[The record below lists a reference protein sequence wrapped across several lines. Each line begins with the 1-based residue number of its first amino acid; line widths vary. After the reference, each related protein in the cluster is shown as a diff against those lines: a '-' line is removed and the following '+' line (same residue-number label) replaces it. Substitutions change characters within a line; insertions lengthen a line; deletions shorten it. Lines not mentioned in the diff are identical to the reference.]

1 MTTTEPTD
9 DSAYPRSWRPK
20 SAPPERNIDAEIDDY
35 VRNLSDREFQ
45 SLVFRTRR
53 QHP

>member
-1 MTTTEPTD
+1 MTTPDEAPPTD
-9 DSAYPRSWRPK
+9 YPRQWRPK
-20 SAPPERNIDAEIDDY
+20 SAPPERNVDAEIDDY